1 MSEPSLV
8 LPPDRK
14 PHRKG
19 AIRRQQIIDTA
30 RQTLI
35 ETGISGL
42 ILREVAEQIGITHGN
57 LQYYFAT
64 KDDLV
69 VAVFDQE
76 LQRYTESMHEAA
88 MHSSTRHGRISA
100 IIDSAVEVIAGES
113 TTLWTMLFSL
123 ARQNQQLCN
132 ILQTAYEKY
141 DQSLADEIAMIYPDL
156 SSQRR
161 LHMAQMIRMILD
173 GFGVQT
179 AYDEPNS
186 ANMIALRG
194 EIKTAVLSWLDM
206 DHTR

>member
-1 MSEPSLV
+1 
-8 LPPDRK
+8 
-14 PHRKG
+14 
-19 AIRRQQIIDTA
+19 
-30 RQTLI
+30 
-35 ETGISGL
+35 
-42 ILREVAEQIGITHGN
+42 
-57 LQYYFAT
+57 
-64 KDDLV
+64 
-69 VAVFDQE
+69 
-76 LQRYTESMHEAA
+76 
-88 MHSSTRHGRISA
+88 
-100 IIDSAVEVIAGES
+100 
-113 TTLWTMLFSL
+113 MLFSL